1 MQGKS
6 FSPLKN
12 EIDLAQLIATPPIGD
27 CPYTLFLGA
36 GASVSSGIPSANG
49 MVREW
54 QKSLYKSLKRP
65 KYVAEEN
72 FEHWL
77 NGEYPNWREQKTRE
91 YNQSDYSLLFT
102 YRYQQPLERKN
113 YLEQLFEGKQPAF
126 GYVYLASLIAAKR
139 LNRILTLNFD
149 DLASEALVKYYGI
162 KPIVCPFDASI
173 SEIAV
178 SKQKPKI
185 IKLHG
190 DFLYDDIRRFDDLR
204 NSARMQSYF
213 PKSMQENIE
222 DKMKEM
228 TRGYGL
234 IVAGY
239 SGNDTS
245 IMSAISDLLK
255 NPEYLT
261 YGLHWCLHKPRK
273 SEQSVEIPAK
283 LIELKQNY
291 PNQVHLYEIESFDKL
306 MEEVHLECRSKLPN
320 VLVQP
325 HPHNLVVEFYE
336 SVRGGSSEI
345 LSDQMRQ
352 YLYDFVESLEKIR
365 TPEYSIIKAEL
376 KWELGAS
383 QRAQGYE
390 EAALQFFVDGYA
402 LLEEAMSQNLPLEL
416 KVKALRRKS
425 GLCIGIAKLIEKGH
439 EVPNSSEG
447 STLPFFDWPEAL
459 QESFK
464 VINEGF
470 DICQHPEAEKI
481 PAPFK
486 RTFSF
491 NGCCAYSLKG
501 EWESKEQG
509 LNKLDN
515 IEALAQKV
523 IPYIRHIKSLDPE
536 GEHIPK
542 LVKDPDFHYLYENSQ
557 ILKAEI
563 NQSQVLA

>member
-1 MQGKS
+1 MLNKNLG
-6 FSPLKN
+6 FLKN
-12 EIDLAQLIATPPIGD
+12 EVDLAQLIATPPIGD

-36 GASVSSGIPSANG
+36 GASVSSGIPSASG

-54 QKSLYKSLKRP
+54 QKSLYKSIKRP
-65 KYVAEEN
+65 KYIAEEN
-72 FEHWL
+72 FENWL
-77 NGEYPNWREQKTRE
+77 NNEYPIWRDENARDYT
-91 YNQSDYSLLFT
+91 QSDYSLLFT

-113 YLEQLFEGKQPAF
+113 YIEKLVEGKKPAF
-126 GYVYLASLIAAKR
+126 GYVYLASLIAGKR
-139 LNRILTLNFD
+139 LNRILTINFD
-149 DLASEALVKYYGI
+149 DLITESLLKFYGL
-162 KPIVCPFDASI
+162 KPIICSFDAAI
-173 SEIAV
+173 SEIDF

-190 DFLYDDIRRFDDLR
+190 DFMYDEIRRLDDMISSGR
-204 NSARMQSYF
+204 TPFYF
-213 PKSMQENIE
+213 QKSIQENIE
-222 DKMKEM
+222 DKMKQM

-239 SGNDTS
+239 SGNDKS

-255 NPEYLT
+255 NAEYLT

-273 SEQSVEIPAK
+273 SNQQLEIPSK
-283 LIELKQNY
+283 LLELHHHY

-306 MEEVHLECRSKLPN
+306 MEEIHLECKSELPK
-320 VLVQP
+320 VLSQP
-325 HPHNLVVEFYE
+325 HPNNLVVEFYD

-352 YLYDFVESLEKIR
+352 YLYQFVAEIEKIN
-365 TPEYSIIKAEL
+365 TNEYSIIKAEL

-390 EAALQFFVDGYA
+390 ESALQFFVDGYA
-402 LLEEAMSQNLPLEL
+402 LLEEAMSHTLPIEL

-425 GLCIGIAKLIEKGH
+425 GLCIGIAKLIEKGI
-439 EVPNSSEG
+439 ELPNSTNG
-447 STLPFFDWPEAL
+447 TTLPFSEWDEVLQEAL
-459 QESFK
+459 K
-464 VINEGF
+464 VIDEGF
-470 DICQHPEAEKI
+470 ELCQQPEAEKI

-501 EWESKEQG
+501 QWESKESGCNESDTVEQV
-509 LNKLDN
+509 
-515 IEALAQKV
+515 AQQV
-523 IPYIRHIKSLDPE
+523 IPFIRHIKSLDPE

-557 ILKAEI
+557 IVKAEI
-563 NQSQVLA
+563 SQAGVFA